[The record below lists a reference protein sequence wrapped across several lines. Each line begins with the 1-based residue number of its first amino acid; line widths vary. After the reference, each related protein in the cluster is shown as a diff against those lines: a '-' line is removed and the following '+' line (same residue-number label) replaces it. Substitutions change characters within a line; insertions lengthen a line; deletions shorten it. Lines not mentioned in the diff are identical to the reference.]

1 MPPRRDF
8 FNDEPVIMRP
18 ESCISIDAKI
28 YKIAATLLM
37 MFHRCDEFRN
47 LTDAAYDA
55 FAGIVDRW
63 TDHQHMNVAD
73 YRDAVLDW
81 AYAECGRKGYDKIVE
96 LFDKQED

>member
-1 MPPRRDF
+1 MPPRQDYHR
-8 FNDEPVIMRP
+8 ESVILPP
-18 ESCISIDAKI
+18 ESCRSIDAGI
-28 YKIAATLLM
+28 YKIMATLMM

-47 LTDAAYDA
+47 LTDAAYDV
-55 FAGIVDRW
+55 FIGIVDRW
-63 TDHQHMNVAD
+63 TDHQHMTVAD